1 MKIQL
6 NTRQVCFIF
15 FAYTAAG
22 KLLMMPALLSYYC
35 GGDLWLPALI
45 IFLLQG
51 AAVWAV
57 AWFCSR
63 TDKTFFALIEEVFGK
78 TVSKIFLWLF
88 ALFFAAA
95 ALLPMMEQK
104 LFVQSIFYDTI
115 PSLITFLPFFILSV
129 YAGAKGIK
137 NAGRAAEIALPLFSV
152 ALLAIVVMSL
162 GESNMS
168 WLLPSFSAPAA
179 SLAQGARFS
188 LYNFSDAAVM
198 LMLAGRFRYKKG
210 DATKITLSYALAG
223 VCVVFFLALFYSIFS
238 TLAPDQYFAVSKIA
252 IFFSALSL
260 VGRVDLVAVY
270 AIELCMLFAVI
281 LFIQLSVVCLC
292 EAIGREHTEGRIVRP
307 AAAVCSVAVNAV
319 LLALIIAFNN
329 SYLVVQE
336 VYGRIL
342 FAMYIVFSFALPAFA
357 AALAAYFL
365 KKSEINKAKSG

>member
-168 WLLPSFSAPAA
+168 WLLPSFSAPAS
-179 SLAQGARFS
+179 SLAQGARVS
-188 LYNFSDAAVM
+188 LFDFSDAAVM
-198 LMLAGRFRYKKG
+198 LMLAGSSAIKRGMRPK
-210 DATKITLSYALAG
+210 LRSLMRLL
-223 VCVVFFLALFYSIFS
+223 VCAWCSFLRCFTVYFLRSRPTS
-238 TLAPDQYFAVSKIA
+238 TLP
-252 IFFSALSL
+252 
-260 VGRVDLVAVY
+260 
-270 AIELCMLFAVI
+270 
-281 LFIQLSVVCLC
+281 
-292 EAIGREHTEGRIVRP
+292 
-307 AAAVCSVAVNAV
+307 
-319 LLALIIAFNN
+319 
-329 SYLVVQE
+329 
-336 VYGRIL
+336 
-342 FAMYIVFSFALPAFA
+342 
-357 AALAAYFL
+357 
-365 KKSEINKAKSG
+365 